1 MTFSWNSEDLLVM
14 QALWERGYTVIDDA
28 LSQATCQGFRDE
40 ILSLRASGLLH
51 LNSTHLVKGSTR
63 TLLQKHGIFEA
74 EVAEKVYLTLSCTA
88 HFCRS

>member
-1 MTFSWNSEDLLVM
+1 M

-40 ILSLRASGLLH
+40 ILGLRASGLLH

-63 TLLQKHGIFEA
+63 SLLQKHGIFEA
-74 EVAEKVYLTLSCTA
+74 EVAEKVSPAHSCTA
-88 HFCRS
+88 HSCRS